1 MFTTIE
7 ITLLALIFA
16 CVIVSACF
24 WFLYMH
30 ELNRHN
36 KHKNNRT
43 YFYQMIL
50 ASAVDLIVDTEYG
63 EARGLL
69 NKVLQYG
76 SEAEAKRAQS
86 LLNDISWRQMQFIH
100 ETQNIDLAT
109 VNKQYKA
116 QI

>member
-30 ELNRHN
+30 ELN
-36 KHKNNRT
+36 KYKNNRT
-43 YFYQMIL
+43 NIDRMNL
-50 ASAVDLIVDTEYG
+50 TSAANLIDDTKYD
-63 EARGLL
+63 EARALL
-69 NKVLQYG
+69 SQILQDG

-86 LLNDISWRQMQFIH
+86 LLNDISWRQMQAIH
-100 ETQNIDLAT
+100 DTQDLAIGS
-109 VNKQYKA
+109 K
-116 QI
+116 

>member
-30 ELNRHN
+30 ELN
-36 KHKNNRT
+36 KYKNNRT
-43 YFYQMIL
+43 NIDRMNL
-50 ASAVDLIVDTEYG
+50 TSAANLIDDTKYD
-63 EARGLL
+63 EARALL
-69 NKVLQYG
+69 SQILKDGDQ
-76 SEAEAKRAQS
+76 AEAKRAQS

-100 ETQNIDLAT
+100 EAQNIDLAT
-109 VNKQYKA
+109 VNK
-116 QI
+116 